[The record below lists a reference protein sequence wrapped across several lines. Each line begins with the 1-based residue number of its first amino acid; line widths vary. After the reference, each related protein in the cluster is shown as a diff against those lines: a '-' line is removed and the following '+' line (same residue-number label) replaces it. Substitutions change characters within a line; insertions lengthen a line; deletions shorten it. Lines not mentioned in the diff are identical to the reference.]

1 MGDED
6 AHSSESRVPLV
17 EDLVTVCRAL
27 NDRGAKYIVVGGF
40 AVIQHGFLRNT
51 GDIDLL
57 IEESSEN
64 QAKTKAALEILPD
77 KAVRELG
84 DDDLRNYVV
93 VRICDEI
100 VVDLMMMACGISYAE
115 AEPEIEV
122 FVIDG
127 VSIPFASARL
137 LLRTKQTYREKD
149 AEDRMFLERKI
160 AGTQPSRRGPV
171 TGCT

>member
-6 AHSSESRVPLV
+6 AHPPESRVPV
-17 EDLVTVCRAL
+17 VADLVNICRSL
-27 NDRGAKYIVVGGF
+27 NAHGAKYLVVGGF
-40 AVIQHGFLRNT
+40 AVIQLGFLRNT

-57 IEESSEN
+57 IEDSPEN
-64 QAKTKAALEILPD
+64 QAKTKTALEVLPD

-93 VRICDEI
+93 VRVCDEVI
-100 VVDLMMMACGISYAE
+100 VDLMMAACGITYAE
-115 AEPEIEV
+115 AAPDIEIV
-122 FVIDG
+122 SIDG
-127 VSIPFASARL
+127 VPIPFASARL

-160 AGTQPSRRGPV
+160 AATKR
-171 TGCT
+171 